1 MKDSG
6 TYFRSIFSFHKVFCG
21 LKRDNSVNVIGLRL
35 KTMMFVSVLIL
46 AGLALFFYGASMTGI
61 VTHGFEVP
69 SAVASSVS
77 VSGGD
82 AALDLDAV
90 ETNIVTFEIRNN
102 GNLVD
107 MNDNVREQ
115 WMRFTILDGVD
126 GTVLSD
132 HYRVFQMIE
141 NKFVNGQYHDICTIL
156 LSHPAS
162 YNPYSNAIIELV
174 VGVGHSKCNVVIVD
188 KGDNAMIVKF
198 DDRVVATTR
207 QITQEGIY
215 FIEQQGPRVYSKWI
229 SFNFY
234 K

>member
-1 MKDSG
+1 ML
-6 TYFRSIFSFHKVFCG
+6 FA
-21 LKRDNSVNVIGLRL
+21 
-35 KTMMFVSVLIL
+35 SVLIL
-46 AGLALFFYGASMTGI
+46 VGLALFFYGASMTGI
-61 VTHGFEVP
+61 VTQGFAFP
-69 SAVASSVS
+69 STLDSSVS

-90 ETNIVTFEIRNN
+90 ETKIVTFEIRNN

-115 WMRFTILDGVD
+115 WIRFTIIDAVD

-156 LSHPAS
+156 LSHPTS
-162 YNPYSNAIIELV
+162 YNPYSDVLIELV
-174 VGVGHSKCNVVIVD
+174 VGVNHTKCNVVIVN
-188 KGDNAMIVKF
+188 KGDNAMVVKF
-198 DDRVVATTR
+198 DDRVVATTE
-207 QITQEGIY
+207 QIIQEGIY
-215 FIEQQGPRVYSKWI
+215 FVEDQVPRVYSKWI
-229 SFNFY
+229 SFNFN